1 MQRVVTST
9 LSTEIVRYSLDPEV
23 VEPVVDFAVDTKYN
37 VGNLKQSTN
46 TKLHELPRFNALFS
60 RIQVALDDYRD
71 LYQFQCDYFK
81 PTLSWINVSE
91 PHEEHHPHKHPNS
104 FVSGILYLTNCS
116 PTYFDVCLGVC
127 SVPNKMG
134 TKLDHLSHLQKYM
147 SSDDC

>member
-60 RIQVALDDYRD
+60 RIQEHWMIIEICISFSVI
-71 LYQFQCDYFK
+71 
-81 PTLSWINVSE
+81 TSN
-91 PHEEHHPHKHPNS
+91 PHCR
-104 FVSGILYLTNCS
+104 GL
-116 PTYFDVCLGVC
+116 
-127 SVPNKMG
+127 M
-134 TKLDHLSHLQKYM
+134 
-147 SSDDC
+147 